1 MSTAYHYFT
10 GTCKWA
16 KLETPDEFKGQQ
28 KYKINLY
35 LDKAGLRKLN
45 ESEARLTVR
54 QDDDGK
60 YVTFSRP
67 VSKTIKDELVELGPP
82 WVLEDIEGEE
92 TDFDTPSRI
101 GNGSTVTCK
110 IAVYDTKMGKGH
122 TLEAVKVETLVEYT
136 PEDRAESGERKF

>member
-16 KLETPDEFKGQQ
+16 KLAEPDEYKGQK

-60 YVTFSRP
+60 YVTFSRA
-67 VSKTIKDELVELGPP
+67 VSKLIKDELVEQGPP
-82 WVLEDIEGEE
+82 WVLQEVEGEE
-92 TDFDTPSRI
+92 KDFEDPTKI

-110 IAVYDTKMGKGH
+110 VAVYDTKMGKGH
-122 TLEAVKVETLVEYT
+122 TLEAVKVETLVEYN